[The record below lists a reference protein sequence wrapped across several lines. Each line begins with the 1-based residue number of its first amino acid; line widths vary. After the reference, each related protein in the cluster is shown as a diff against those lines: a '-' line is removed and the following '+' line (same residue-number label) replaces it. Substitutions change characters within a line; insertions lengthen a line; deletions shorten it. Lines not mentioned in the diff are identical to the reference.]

1 MSGAAPLKVVVLAG
15 GISHERDIS
24 LRSGRLIADSLAGQG
39 ASVTVRDPDASLFEF
54 LKELQPDVVWPAL
67 HGASGEDGSLRGLLD
82 TLGVPYIGARGPAA
96 RLAWDKPTAK
106 SLAAAAGLATPD
118 SLALS
123 RDTFRDLGAANVL
136 EQIAHGMPGPLVVK
150 PAQGGSAQGVTL
162 VADPANEL
170 AGAMVNAYRY
180 WDVALVERRI
190 EGTEISVC
198 IIDSGAGPEAL
209 PVVEIEPRSGVY
221 SFEARYNAGE
231 TRFYTPA
238 RISDKAAADAAEAA
252 VTAHRA
258 LGLRQLSRIDFI
270 LDSAG
275 VPWFLEAS
283 VMPGLTETSLF
294 PQALEVAGH
303 DVGWAYLALC
313 EAAAAENPA

>member
-1 MSGAAPLKVVVLAG
+1 DL
-15 GISHERDIS
+15 RDIS

-39 ASVTVRDPDASLFEF
+39 ALVTVRDPDASLFEF
-54 LKELQPDVVWPAL
+54 LHEVQPDVVWPAL
-67 HGASGEDGSLRGLLD
+67 HGASGEDGSLRSLLD
-82 TLGVPYIGARGPAA
+82 TLGMPYVGARGPAA

-106 SLAAAAGLATPD
+106 SLVASAGLATPQ

-136 EQIAHGMPGPLVVK
+136 EQIANGMPGPLVVK

-162 VADPANEL
+162 VADPGNEL

-180 WDVALVERRI
+180 GDVALVERRI

-238 RISDKAAADAAEAA
+238 RIPAEAA
-252 VTAHRA
+252 T
-258 LGLRQLSRIDFI
+258 
-270 LDSAG
+270 
-275 VPWFLEAS
+275 
-283 VMPGLTETSLF
+283 
-294 PQALEVAGH
+294 
-303 DVGWAYLALC
+303 
-313 EAAAAENPA
+313 